1 MLGISQNGLPPM
13 PGDRDPVG
21 GCVQATDGGGGTFL
35 PVAVEGT
42 GTLQGVWGGDG
53 GWIDESTHEDTTW
66 ASGRRD
72 MELDNLSH
80 RGITADVS
88 HGLPGQ
94 GRPADLH
101 G

>member
-1 MLGISQNGLPPM
+1 MVCRPCQVTGTQLEAAYRRQM
-13 PGDRDPVG
+13 E
-21 GCVQATDGGGGTFL
+21 GGGGFL

-42 GTLQGVWGGDG
+42 GTVQGVWGGDG